1 MYAVLIA
8 LVIICEI
15 VAAVLVLNVYRDEI
29 GEKAQRFME
38 TTIREDYKISSNQ
51 EGKYHAKNLL
61 RGKAKSFSENSLLCE
76 YTCKT
81 CGKRGM

>member
-51 EGKYHAKNLL
+51 EGN
-61 RGKAKSFSENSLLCE
+61 
-76 YTCKT
+76 
-81 CGKRGM
+81 